1 MIKNSLDAILKQ
13 QAEKILNKKTP
24 KKNLIYTFNNLT
36 IDISRHLI
44 DEEVL
49 KNLLA
54 FSKSINIKSKI
65 NQLFNNKYKS
75 QSENKKVSF
84 LYERSD
90 KNLKKKNINKLFELH
105 DLIKNGKWK
114 NSSDKD
120 FKYVVHIGIGGS
132 ILGPKATS
140 HALKDYHDKQLQVY
154 YASSAD
160 TSEIDDILEKCVLD
174 ETLFIFASKSF
185 ETKEVLINYTH
196 IKNKLLKT
204 TKKPKDIQDNFLAI
218 TTNKD
223 NALKLGMNPKHII
236 IFSKNIPGRF
246 SLSSSIS
253 FTLLLQIGKNNYTR
267 FINGINKMDVHFKS
281 SKIDSN
287 IPLLLALISIWNINY
302 KNIISNCILTYNHR
316 LRSLS
321 SFIQQLEMESNG
333 KSINNYNQR
342 VDYNTSPFVFGLQ
355 GTECQHSIFQMVHQG
370 TLKTS
375 MDFIGVINSDHSRRR
390 YTLQEKASS
399 NFLLSNLIAQAD
411 LSFDGKQESKQ
422 YKILNGKNPSTVILL
437 DMLTPESLGA
447 LISLY
452 ENKIVSEGL
461 LWDINSFDQWGVEE
475 GKSASKKVFKKINS
489 KLKLKN
495 TTEIIKVIRKKIK

>member
-105 DLIKNGKWK
+105 DLIKNGKWQ

-196 IKNKLLKT
+196 IKNKLS
-204 TKKPKDIQDNFLAI
+204 
-218 TTNKD
+218 
-223 NALKLGMNPKHII
+223 NALYGWVFSAPQKKLKSEIQQTPLSQALFGPSRTTMMLKNQFSMQNPQIENKKKTIN
-236 IFSKNIPGRF
+236 KNI
-246 SLSSSIS
+246 
-253 FTLLLQIGKNNYTR
+253 
-267 FINGINKMDVHFKS
+267 
-281 SKIDSN
+281 
-287 IPLLLALISIWNINY
+287 
-302 KNIISNCILTYNHR
+302 
-316 LRSLS
+316 
-321 SFIQQLEMESNG
+321 
-333 KSINNYNQR
+333 
-342 VDYNTSPFVFGLQ
+342 
-355 GTECQHSIFQMVHQG
+355 
-370 TLKTS
+370 
-375 MDFIGVINSDHSRRR
+375 
-390 YTLQEKASS
+390 
-399 NFLLSNLIAQAD
+399 
-411 LSFDGKQESKQ
+411 
-422 YKILNGKNPSTVILL
+422 
-437 DMLTPESLGA
+437 
-447 LISLY
+447 
-452 ENKIVSEGL
+452 
-461 LWDINSFDQWGVEE
+461 
-475 GKSASKKVFKKINS
+475 
-489 KLKLKN
+489 
-495 TTEIIKVIRKKIK
+495 